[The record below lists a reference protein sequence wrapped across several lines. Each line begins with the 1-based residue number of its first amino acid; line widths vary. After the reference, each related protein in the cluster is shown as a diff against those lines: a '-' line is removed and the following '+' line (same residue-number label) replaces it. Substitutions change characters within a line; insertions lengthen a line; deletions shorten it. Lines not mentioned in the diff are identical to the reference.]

1 MSDNVF
7 ESDAFSLK
15 SLTAAINEVE
25 YTPRR
30 LGELGIFEASG
41 ITTTQVVIEKDGD
54 KLALV
59 ESKPR
64 GAPGTVVGGSRR
76 SAIPFMTAHLPTT
89 ATILADEVQGVRAF
103 GTEDTA
109 EQLQTVINGRLAKMA
124 RRIDITHEY
133 HRIGAVKGLV
143 LDADGKHVL
152 YDLFKAF
159 GMEQIVIPMALD
171 APGTDLQGKSLD
183 ILEAM
188 EEGLGDLFFDGGRV
202 LCGQEF
208 WRMFV
213 THKSVK
219 AAFERFM
226 EGEKNRSDLRTP
238 FYFGG
243 LFWERYR
250 GTVNGEPFVASKEA
264 YAMPMGS
271 DDLFISRFAPGDY
284 MDTVNTLGLPFY
296 SSSKILD
303 HNKGVELEAQSNP
316 AHLNTRPKSCIKLVA
331 GGTVE

>member
-1 MSDNVF
+1 MPGNVF

-30 LGELGIFEASG
+30 LGELGVFDAAG

-64 GAPGTVVGGSRR
+64 GAPATVVGGSKR
-76 SAIPFMTAHLPTT
+76 SVVPFMTAHLPTR

-103 GTEDTA
+103 GTEDAA

-124 RRIDITHEY
+124 RRIDVTHEY

-143 LDADGKHVL
+143 LDANGDVL
-152 YDLFKAF
+152 YDLFRAF
-159 GMEQIVIPMALD
+159 GMEQKTVPMALD
-171 APGTDLQGKSLD
+171 TAGTDLQLKCLD

-188 EEGLGDLFFDGGRV
+188 EKGLGDLFFDGGRV
-202 LCGQEF
+202 LCGQAF
-208 WRMFV
+208 WRKFV
-213 THKSVK
+213 SHKSVK
-219 AAFERFM
+219 AAFERFQ
-226 EGEKNRSDLRTP
+226 EGEKNRNDPRTP

-250 GTVNGEPFVASKEA
+250 GTVGEKPFIKEGEA

-271 DDLFISRFAPGDY
+271 DDLFMSRFAPGDY

-296 SSSKILD
+296 SSSEPLP
-303 HNKGVELEAQSNP
+303 HGKGVELEAQSNP

-331 GGTVE
+331 GGTTG